1 MDIAGVSMALAQV
14 NISNKVGT
22 AVLDNTM
29 ETAENL
35 AAGMVEMIDAAA
47 MERSV
52 NPAVGGNF
60 DFRGAHCA
68 VDGNPAVVGIRM
80 VIKANLAAFQR
91 VAVVVV
97 VMLFVNVVAVHQHVP
112 AGCRVRN
119 VAVDYIHLG
128 FPDAVGALAVP
139 HGGFILAAVFL

>member
-60 DFRGAHCA
+60 DFR
-68 VDGNPAVVGIRM
+68 V
-80 VIKANLAAFQR
+80 
-91 VAVVVV
+91 
-97 VMLFVNVVAVHQHVP
+97 
-112 AGCRVRN
+112 
-119 VAVDYIHLG
+119 
-128 FPDAVGALAVP
+128 
-139 HGGFILAAVFL
+139 